1 MQKFNFYKSVVRVA
15 LTNRVCSVSDFDE
28 IANIARCKKSTSLDW
43 KVYVA
48 KIDRADITETNRE
61 YLTSKG
67 YFTDSNVCDFSNVK
81 QNDILKYSWFNRRK
95 NRGDST
101 YFLVAHIDKDSIT
114 LVQTTTMLKAVK
126 LPKFKRAKRDILS
139 ALASYIDSEIME
151 DAKSGVECN
160 YEWTIDDSMYD
171 IAKDIVR
178 NSVIE

>member
-1 MQKFNFYKSVVRVA
+1 M
-15 LTNRVCSVSDFDE
+15 SDEYIPE
-28 IANIARCKKSTSLDW
+28 IYMAAPAGGKKVDC
-43 KVYVA
+43 
-48 KIDRADITETNRE
+48 
-61 YLTSKG
+61 
-67 YFTDSNVCDFSNVK
+67 YFTDSNMCDFSNVK

-139 ALASYIDSEIME
+139 ALTAYIDSEIME
-151 DAKSGVECN
+151 DAKNGVVRD
-160 YEWTIDDSMYD
+160 YWGTIDDSMYD

>member
-1 MQKFNFYKSVVRVA
+1 MGNLRDKCAVRVA
-15 LTNRVCSVSDFDE
+15 LTNRVCSIGDFDD
-28 IANIARCKKSTSLDW
+28 IAYLTRYKNSTNTEW
-43 KVYVA
+43 RVYVA
-48 KIDRADITETNRE
+48 KIDRTDVKETQRE

-160 YEWTIDDSMYD
+160 YEWIIDDSMYD